1 MYRLSRYSC
10 THLLATV
17 ARHQLNKKG
26 GHSSEDDRQKLFTEA
41 CERYQ
46 LSGKILL
53 ADREFIGEKWLSF
66 LVSNKIDFII
76 RMSRTCYKKPIS
88 ESLGFVY
95 SKLEKMALKA
105 RKTKKS
111 ILKQFQMKGN
121 TYSVVIGVHQKVWG
135 NHAANFL
142 MHS

>member
-1 MYRLSRYSC
+1 MRSLIDFMYRLSRDSY

-26 GHSSEDDRQKLFTEA
+26 GHSSEEDRQKLFTEA

-66 LVSNKIDFII
+66 LVSKKIDFII
-76 RMSRTCYKKPIS
+76 RMRVKLKERTKIVAGLAEYFS
-88 ESLGFVY
+88 
-95 SKLEKMALKA
+95 
-105 RKTKKS
+105 
-111 ILKQFQMKGN
+111 
-121 TYSVVIGVHQKVWG
+121 
-135 NHAANFL
+135 
-142 MHS
+142 